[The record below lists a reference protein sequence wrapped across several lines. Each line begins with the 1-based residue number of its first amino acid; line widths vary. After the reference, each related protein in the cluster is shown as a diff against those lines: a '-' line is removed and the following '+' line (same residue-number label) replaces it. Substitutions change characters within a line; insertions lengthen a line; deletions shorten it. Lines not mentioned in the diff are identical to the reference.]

1 MDGKTLHIA
10 IPDSSKLSLMR
21 NLKTITKKNIELHA
35 AKVSQISNF
44 IEKLLS
50 ESGDVTT
57 QTIKEKN
64 KEKTKTF
71 ESDLGEAGEVLD
83 KKPKVGFN
91 KISSYAEVL
100 FEKDIESNE
109 IINQLSSFHI
119 WSDSY
124 IQERRNWK
132 PEKPM
137 KAVFLK
143 IMKVPEF
150 DLPLKSEFSG
160 CKSWIELNSNFQ
172 DTEWMVRRR
181 RRELAL
187 EDDEI
192 EKKLE
197 EFKEIVK

>member
-1 MDGKTLHIA
+1 MEGLKEWATVVKALEQGKQTVILRKGGILETA
-10 IPDSSKLSLMR
+10 SGF
-21 NLKTITKKNIELHA
+21 NIESKKFFLFPTWEHQET
-35 AKVSQISNF
+35 KHVKPEFHNF
-44 IEKLLS
+44 LT
-50 ESGDVTT
+50 DVL
-57 QTIKEKN
+57 N
-64 KEKTKTF
+64 
-71 ESDLGEAGEVLD
+71 
-83 KKPKVGFN
+83 KKPDEGFN
-91 KISSYAEVL
+91 KITQYAEIL
-100 FEKDIESNE
+100 FEKDIESPD
-109 IINQLSSFHI
+109 IINELSSFHV

-124 IQERRNWK
+124 IEERRNWK

-181 RRELAL
+181 RRESAL
-187 EDDEI
+187 EDDKI